1 MSELEG
7 KVCLVTGGAGH
18 IGRAICEAL
27 LSQGAEVIAV
37 GRREPATPVA
47 HGGRAAAF
55 ISADVRD
62 AAASSHR
69 RHRHGRGRGSLGA
82 RRPSAR
88 WRRCAASWEPC
99 TCWPTA
105 GVRMAVLAQ
114 RPAA

>member
-37 GRREPATPVA
+37 GRREPATPIA

-55 ISADVRD
+55 VSADIRD
-62 AAASSHR
+62 AAASQGGH
-69 RHRHGRGRGSLGA
+69 
-82 RRPSAR
+82 
-88 WRRCAASWEPC
+88 
-99 TCWPTA
+99 
-105 GVRMAVLAQ
+105 
-114 RPAA
+114 